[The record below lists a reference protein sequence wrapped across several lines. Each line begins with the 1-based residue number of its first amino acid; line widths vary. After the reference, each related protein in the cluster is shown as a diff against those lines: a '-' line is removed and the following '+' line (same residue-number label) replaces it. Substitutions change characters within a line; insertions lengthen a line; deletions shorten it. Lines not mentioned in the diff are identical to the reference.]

1 MPTSVMRITNHLI
14 RQGFVIIYNSFYKP
28 DTLYGSVILKRKDV
42 SYTILKMITGI
53 TVLYQDDYDPIRVL
67 AQGRL
72 FFSDEEL
79 QQLSLAMPIG

>member
-14 RQGFVIIYNSFYKP
+14 SQGFVVIYNSFYKP
-28 DTLYGSVILKRKDV
+28 DTLYGSV
-42 SYTILKMITGI
+42 ILKMITGI